1 MTTKITDSD
10 TGRSC
15 YSTKVVFGL
24 LPDGR
29 SKVWLYGCG
38 KYTYITELQPYS
50 ENTQDING
58 FDAVD
63 YQDSVLSMRDSAKQY
78 GVSELFPIPWER
90 LNTVYY
96 PSYDKKSR

>member
-10 TGRSC
+10 TDRSC
-15 YSTKVVFGL
+15 YSTMIVFGL

-38 KYTYITELQPYS
+38 KYTYITELAPYS
-50 ENTQDING
+50 ENTQEISEERLAFYKKNTLS
-58 FDAVD
+58 FKD
-63 YQDSVLSMRDSAKQY
+63 YAQQY
-78 GVSELFPIPWER
+78 GVSELFPIPWEK